1 MINRAASSRR
11 TDFQRKIN
19 AEEIYYNVE
28 LCSFQT
34 KFQKT
39 VKDSMSAM
47 KSVEHKVWSMI
58 FLIAM
63 LICFIRILTVIF
75 FAVFWAF
82 SLFPQWLWCTSG
94 ETGNFLRKITVSL
107 LLLCLFRWKKFLG
120 SFQGLLVSGTVI
132 RGPLTKGIIT
142 LVKRKTTQGLFMS
155 SSLAT
160 GRHGLTACHDPAAA
174 CIKEGPLGR
183 LARGLWSLERI
194 SISLEGS
201 SLKWIFASLGGFGP
215 SSRSAPRSG
224 APAPRAGS
232 RPRSAR

>member
-47 KSVEHKVWSMI
+47 KSVEHMVWSMI

-75 FAVFWAF
+75 FAVF
-82 SLFPQWLWCTSG
+82 
-94 ETGNFLRKITVSL
+94 
-107 LLLCLFRWKKFLG
+107 
-120 SFQGLLVSGTVI
+120 
-132 RGPLTKGIIT
+132 
-142 LVKRKTTQGLFMS
+142 
-155 SSLAT
+155 
-160 GRHGLTACHDPAAA
+160 
-174 CIKEGPLGR
+174 
-183 LARGLWSLERI
+183 
-194 SISLEGS
+194 
-201 SLKWIFASLGGFGP
+201 
-215 SSRSAPRSG
+215 
-224 APAPRAGS
+224 
-232 RPRSAR
+232 